1 MLACFLILDVQVRH
15 EQPPIQTHD
24 IYFEYQNPRR
34 IDVIRDFIRRLTKG
48 YGKFFVV
55 GQIHPTR
62 DAAGPGLELVGE
74 QATGLD
80 ALLITAPRLRGI
92 ACYSLCDLLPDSLD
106 MGSTF

>member
-1 MLACFLILDVQVRH
+1 MLACFLILDVQIWQ
-15 EQPPIQTHD
+15 EQPSIQTHD

-34 IDVIRDFIRRLTKG
+34 VDVIRDFIRRLTKG

-80 ALLITAPRLRGI
+80 ALLITAPG
-92 ACYSLCDLLPDSLD
+92 CVV
-106 MGSTF
+106 